1 MLKDSLIYVAGHR
14 GTAGSAILEGLLK
27 QGFNNIITKTHAEL
41 DLSFY
46 EKANHFT
53 TRIKNENAI

>member
-27 QGFNNIITKTHAEL
+27 QG
-41 DLSFY
+41 LSFY

>member
-41 DLSFY
+41 DLTNQ
-46 EKANHFT
+46 KAVGRVFC
-53 TRIKNENAI
+53 